1 MRILFIGDIVGQPG
15 RQMVARHLKALVA
28 EHGAEMVLAN
38 AENAAGGFGITPS
51 VGEELLSLGI
61 DLLTSGNHVWDKKE
75 AEGYLAKE
83 SRVLRPANY
92 PEETPGVG
100 VHILRKNDRMLGVL
114 NLQGRAFLP
123 SIDCPFKAADRELAQ
138 LRRVTDTILVD
149 FHAEATAEKQAFGW
163 YVDGRVS
170 AVVGTHTHVQ
180 TADEQILPGRTA
192 YITDVGMTGPR
203 NSVIGIKPED
213 AIQKF
218 LTQMPRKFTLAHGP
232 TQLCAVVVDV
242 GEDGRARS
250 ITAPPDLRRLA
261 RSVVA
266 VMRSGSLSLSLS
278 AYGCPCRPSESMP

>member
-28 EHGAEMVLAN
+28 EHGAEMILAN

-51 VGEELLSLGI
+51 VGEELLGLGI
-61 DLLTSGNHVWDKKE
+61 DLLTTGNHVWDKKE
-75 AEGYLAKE
+75 VEGYLAKE

-100 VHILRKNDRMLGVL
+100 AQILRKNGRMLGVL

-138 LRRVTDTILVD
+138 FRQVTDIILVD
-149 FHAEATAEKQAFGW
+149 FHAEATAEKQAFGR
-163 YVDGRVS
+163 YLDGRVS

-180 TADEQILPGRTA
+180 TADEQILPARTA

-218 LTQMPRKFTLAHGP
+218 ITQMPRKFTLAHGP

-242 GEDGRARS
+242 GEDGRAQR
-250 ITAPPDLRRLA
+250 ITRLQI
-261 RSVVA
+261 SDD
-266 VMRSGSLSLSLS
+266 
-278 AYGCPCRPSESMP
+278 

>member
-15 RQMVARHLKALVA
+15 RQMVGRHLKGLMADHEA
-28 EHGAEMVLAN
+28 DMVLAN

-51 VGEELLSLGI
+51 VGEELFSLGI

-75 AEGYLAKE
+75 AEGYLVKE

-100 VHILRKNDRMLGVL
+100 VHILRKDGRMLGVL

-123 SIDCPFKAADRELAQ
+123 SIDCPFKTADRELVQ
-138 LRRVTDTILVD
+138 LCQVTDTILVD

-163 YVDGRVS
+163 YLDGRVS
-170 AVVGTHTHVQ
+170 AVIGTHTHVQ

-213 AIQKF
+213 AIQRF

-232 TQLCAVVVDV
+232 TQLSAVVVDV
-242 GEDGRARS
+242 GDNGRARR
-250 ITAPPDLRRLA
+250 ITRLQINDD
-261 RSVVA
+261 
-266 VMRSGSLSLSLS
+266 
-278 AYGCPCRPSESMP
+278 

>member
-28 EHGAEMVLAN
+28 DHGVEMVLAN

-51 VGEELLSLGI
+51 VGEELLGLGI

-75 AEGYLAKE
+75 VEGYLAKE

-92 PEETPGVG
+92 PEEAPGVG
-100 VHILRKNDRMLGVL
+100 VHILRKSSLMLGVI

-138 LRRVTDTILVD
+138 ICQVTDTILVD

-163 YVDGRVS
+163 YLDGRVS

-180 TADEQILPGRTA
+180 TADEQILPARTA

-213 AIQKF
+213 AIQRF
-218 LTQMPRKFTLAHGP
+218 ITQMPRKFTLAHGP
-232 TQLCAVVVDV
+232 TQLCAVLVDV
-242 GEDGRARS
+242 GPDGRARR
-250 ITAPPDLRRLA
+250 ITRLQIHDD
-261 RSVVA
+261 
-266 VMRSGSLSLSLS
+266 
-278 AYGCPCRPSESMP
+278 

>member
-15 RQMVARHLKALVA
+15 RQMVARHLKALRA
-28 EHGAEMVLAN
+28 EHGTEMVLAN

-51 VGEELLSLGI
+51 VGEELLGLGI

-92 PEETPGVG
+92 PEEAPGVG
-100 VHILRKNDRMLGVL
+100 VHILRKKDRMLGVL

-123 SIDCPFKAADRELAQ
+123 SIDCPFKTADRELAQ

-163 YVDGRVS
+163 YLDGRVS
-170 AVVGTHTHVQ
+170 AVIGTHTHVQ
-180 TADEQILPGRTA
+180 TADEQILSGRTA

-203 NSVIGIKPED
+203 RSVIGIKPEE

-232 TQLCAVVVDV
+232 AQLCAVVVDIA
-242 GEDGRARS
+242 EDGRARA
-250 ITAPPDLRRLA
+250 IRRLQIHDD
-261 RSVVA
+261 
-266 VMRSGSLSLSLS
+266 
-278 AYGCPCRPSESMP
+278 

>member
-28 EHGAEMVLAN
+28 EQEAEMVLAN
-38 AENAAGGFGITPS
+38 AENAAGGFGITAS
-51 VGEELLSLGI
+51 VGEELLGLGI

-75 AEGYLAKE
+75 AEGYLVKE

-100 VHILRKNDRMLGVL
+100 VHILRKDGRMLGVL

-123 SIDCPFKAADRELAQ
+123 SIDCPFKAADRELVQ
-138 LRRVTDTILVD
+138 LCQVTDTILVD

-163 YVDGRVS
+163 YLDGRVS
-170 AVVGTHTHVQ
+170 AVIGTHTHVQ
-180 TADEQILPGRTA
+180 TADEQILPRRTA

-213 AIQKF
+213 AIQRF

-232 TQLCAVVVDV
+232 TQLSAVVVDV
-242 GEDGRARS
+242 GDNGRARR
-250 ITAPPDLRRLA
+250 ITRLQINDD
-261 RSVVA
+261 
-266 VMRSGSLSLSLS
+266 
-278 AYGCPCRPSESMP
+278 

>member
-15 RQMVARHLKALVA
+15 RQMVARHLKALIA
-28 EHGAEMVLAN
+28 DYGAEMVLAN
-38 AENAAGGFGITPS
+38 AENAAGGFGITAS
-51 VGEELLSLGI
+51 IGEELLSLGI
-61 DLLTSGNHVWDKKE
+61 DLLTSGNHIWDKKE

-92 PEETPGVG
+92 PEEAPGAG
-100 VHILRKNDRMLGVL
+100 VHILRKNGRMLGVV
-114 NLQGRAFLP
+114 NIQGRAFLP
-123 SIDCPFKAADRELAQ
+123 PIDCPFKAADRELAQ
-138 LRRVTDTILVD
+138 VRQVTDTILVD

-218 LTQMPRKFTLAHGP
+218 ITQMPRKFTLAHGP
-232 TQLCAVVVDV
+232 AQLCAVVLDI
-242 GEDGRARS
+242 GDDGRARS
-250 ITAPPDLRRLA
+250 ITRLQI
-261 RSVVA
+261 SDD
-266 VMRSGSLSLSLS
+266 
-278 AYGCPCRPSESMP
+278 

>member
-28 EHGAEMVLAN
+28 DHGAEMVLAN

-123 SIDCPFKAADRELAQ
+123 SIDCPFKAVDRELAQ

-170 AVVGTHTHVQ
+170 AVIGTHTHVQ
-180 TADEQILPGRTA
+180 TADEQILPRRTA

-232 TQLCAVVVDV
+232 AQLCAVVVDV
-242 GEDGRARS
+242 GEDGRART
-250 ITAPPDLRRLA
+250 IRRLQI
-261 RSVVA
+261 SDD
-266 VMRSGSLSLSLS
+266 
-278 AYGCPCRPSESMP
+278 

>member
-15 RQMVARHLKALVA
+15 RQMVARHLKALIA
-28 EHGAEMVLAN
+28 DYRAEMVLAN
-38 AENAAGGFGITPS
+38 AENAAGGFGITAS
-51 VGEELLSLGI
+51 IGEELLSLGI
-61 DLLTSGNHVWDKKE
+61 DLLTSGNHIWDKKE

-92 PEETPGVG
+92 PEEAPGAG
-100 VHILRKNDRMLGVL
+100 VHILRKNGRMLGVV
-114 NLQGRAFLP
+114 NIQGRAFLP
-123 SIDCPFKAADRELAQ
+123 PIDCPFKAADRELAQ
-138 LRRVTDTILVD
+138 VRQVTDTILVD

-218 LTQMPRKFTLAHGP
+218 ITQMPRKFTLAHGP
-232 TQLCAVVVDV
+232 AQLCAVVLDIA
-242 GEDGRARS
+242 EDGRARS
-250 ITAPPDLRRLA
+250 ITRLQI
-261 RSVVA
+261 SDD
-266 VMRSGSLSLSLS
+266 
-278 AYGCPCRPSESMP
+278 